1 MKSACIVWRKD
12 INIPFDENVNA
23 LLNELYLYGYAQQE
37 LCLLSEQDI
46 EKTKRTLSAFKE
58 ENNKIFFIVRKD
70 ALLQARDCLQGL
82 FREVQSKEG
91 IFMDGQATVCL
102 LCADCAE
109 MGMEYLKKSC
119 ISYLQQADGA
129 CFERFTFKT
138 VGASL
143 AHVEN
148 LIDEAQKQGG
158 DRVLCRHTRKYDE
171 DRIQILYDARL
182 PKPFTDG
189 LLRAFAEGFG
199 DTMYALDDVS
209 LEEQLV
215 FLLKLR
221 GQKLSVAESFTGGG
235 IARRIVSVPGA
246 SEVYFEGLNTY
257 NEQAKIKRLGVSK
270 DTLSLKGAVSVDTAY
285 EMARGL
291 LNTGDCDIAV
301 ATTGLAGPNTDSFG
315 RPVGY
320 CCIAVG
326 TRERICVYQYNFD
339 GNRKEITEKAI
350 NYALFLAYKR
360 LKDII

>member
-1 MKSACIVWRKD
+1 MKNACIVWRKD
-12 INIPFDENVNA
+12 INTPFDENINA
-23 LLNELYLYGYAQQE
+23 LLNECYLHGYAMQE
-37 LCLLSEQDI
+37 LFLLSEEDE
-46 EKTKRTLSAFKE
+46 EKTKRTLNAFKKE
-58 ENNKIFFIVRKD
+58 YKRIFFIAQKKD
-70 ALLQARDCLQGL
+70 LSRAQACIEGL
-82 FREVQSKEG
+82 FHTIQNGER
-91 IFMDGQATVCL
+91 IFSDGQALVVL
-102 LCADCAE
+102 LSADCKE
-109 MGMEYLKKSC
+109 TGLEYLKKNC
-119 ISYLQQADGA
+119 IAFLQQTDGIR
-129 CFERFTFKT
+129 FEKITLKT
-138 VGASL
+138 VGASFS
-143 AHVEN
+143 HVES
-148 LIDEAQKQGG
+148 LLAEAQKQGG
-158 DRVLCRHTRKYDE
+158 DRVLCRHIRKYDE

-182 PKPFTDG
+182 PKQFTDG
-189 LLRAFAEGFG
+189 LLRALAEGLG
-199 DTMYALDDVS
+199 DTMYALDDVN

-221 GQKLSVAESFTGGG
+221 GQKMSVAESFTGGG

-257 NEQAKIKRLGVSK
+257 NELAKIKRLGVSN
-270 DTLSLKGAVSVDTAY
+270 DTLSAKGAVSVDTAY

-339 GNRKEITEKAI
+339 GDRKEITEKAI

-360 LKDII
+360 LKDMI